1 GLLLMGGVAAL
12 VFAPTLLVFTRY
24 PELFW
29 ERSGD
34 VALEM
39 GQVDSGTQTLAEHL
53 AAAVRVFIDGQD
65 PNWRH
70 HLLGR
75 PVLDWF
81 SALGFWL
88 GLLGV
93 IRGYRRPAN
102 LFLLSTLAVMWL
114 PALLSEP
121 AFHTLRLVGILPA
134 YYVLV
139 AIGLINLVDW
149 LKARLWP
156 FISPASSLRHLPASW
171 PVALAALLIVSGG
184 TTFYDYFYRWAELP
198 EVYYAFESQ
207 VTEMANYLASA
218 ETKTNVIIPF
228 YLYAHASMR
237 YKLHSHFKE
246 AVLLPGDVSTRLSGL
261 EKVSLIVPEYPAD
274 DSLPPALVWLVK
286 EGTQRGVAYISAV
299 RRDVTLAR
307 LAVEPAELI
316 KDSRGQVMARQYQL
330 DPPEALPLFPQSVP
344 RKQAAVAW
352 ADNLRLTGYEFTPA
366 TVEAGGSSQLV
377 LAWEILSYTSLK
389 EKMFL
394 QLLDSRGNPAGQEE
408 VEPISRKMYRW
419 RDEGLI
425 LEQHPLQLNSDLSAG
440 LYFVRLGF
448 FDPDTGQRLPAYG
461 SAQQPLGDE
470 LMVGPLYVSANGINP
485 ISPQH
490 PVRARLGN
498 QIELLGYSIH
508 STGSQEAT
516 EVELFWQTQAPIE
529 IDYTVFVQ
537 LLDEQ
542 NNIIAQAD
550 AQPLPNLY
558 PTSRW
563 QPGDVLSERFMLPI
577 AESELSAGHRW
588 VTGMYDLSTGARL
601 PAYTQQGEPLPDG
614 LVQLVG
620 Q

>member
-1 GLLLMGGVAAL
+1 
-12 VFAPTLLVFTRY
+12 
-24 PELFW
+24 
-29 ERSGD
+29 
-34 VALEM
+34 
-39 GQVDSGTQTLAEHL
+39 
-53 AAAVRVFIDGQD
+53 
-65 PNWRH
+65 
-70 HLLGR
+70 
-75 PVLDWF
+75 
-81 SALGFWL
+81 
-88 GLLGV
+88 
-93 IRGYRRPAN
+93 
-102 LFLLSTLAVMWL
+102 
-114 PALLSEP
+114 
-121 AFHTLRLVGILPA
+121 
-134 YYVLV
+134 
-139 AIGLINLVDW
+139 
-149 LKARLWP
+149 
-156 FISPASSLRHLPASW
+156 
-171 PVALAALLIVSGG
+171 
-184 TTFYDYFYRWAELP
+184 
-198 EVYYAFESQ
+198 
-207 VTEMANYLASA
+207 VTELASYLASA

-246 AVLLPGDVSTRLSGL
+246 TVLLPGDVSARLSGL

-286 EGTQRGVAYISAV
+286 DETRPGVAYISVV

-307 LAVEPAELI
+307 LAVEPTELI

-330 DPPEALPLFPQSVP
+330 DPPEVLPLFPQAVP

-352 ADNLRLTGYEFTPA
+352 ADNLRLTGYEFAPA
-366 TVEAGGSSQLV
+366 TIEAGGSSHLV

-394 QLLDSRGNPAGQEE
+394 QLLDSRGNPVGQQEI
-408 VEPISRKMYRW
+408 EPISRKMYRW

-425 LEQHPLQLNSDLSAG
+425 LEQHPLRLNSDLSAG

-461 SAQQPLGDE
+461 PAQQPLGDE
-470 LMVGPLYVSANGINP
+470 LMVGPLYVSAKGVNP

-498 QIELLGYSIH
+498 QIELLGYSLH
-508 STGSQEAT
+508 STGSQETT
-516 EVELFWQTQAPIE
+516 EVELYWQSQAPVE
-529 IDYTVFVQ
+529 IDYTAFVQ

-542 NNIIAQAD
+542 NQIIAQAD

-563 QPGDVLSERFMLPI
+563 QPGDVLSERFMLSI
-577 AESELSAGHRW
+577 AGSELSAGHRW